1 RRKSCWARAVQEPAV
16 PEPSRQRTVEDWIAV
31 LAMAL
36 LCLITF
42 ANVLVRYFS
51 DQSFA
56 WTEEFSVFLLVVMTL
71 AGAAAAAARDNHVR
85 IEYFLHGGS
94 PARRR
99 FLAVA
104 GALVTLVFFLVL
116 GALTGV
122 MVWDDFRYNET
133 TSGLGVPRWWYT
145 VWVPVLS
152 LVIAYRVGIVYR
164 RLR

>member
-1 RRKSCWARAVQEPAV
+1 MQG
-16 PEPSRQRTVEDWIAV
+16 RQRTTEDWIAV
-31 LAMAL
+31 LAMGL

-85 IEYFLHGGS
+85 IEYFLQGGS

-99 FLAVA
+99 FLSVA
-104 GALVTLVFFLVL
+104 GALVTTLFFLFL
-116 GALTGV
+116 GALTGD
-122 MVWDDFRYNET
+122 MVWDDYRYNET
-133 TSGLGVPRWWYT
+133 SSGLGVPRWWYT
-145 VWVPVLS
+145 VWVPILS
-152 LVIAYRVGIVYR
+152 LAIAYRAGMVYE
-164 RLR
+164 RLRKIR

>member
-1 RRKSCWARAVQEPAV
+1 MQESP
-16 PEPSRQRTVEDWIAV
+16 RQRTVEDWIAV
-31 LAMAL
+31 LAMGL

-85 IEYFLHGGS
+85 IEYFLLGGS
-94 PARRR
+94 PGRRR
-99 FLAVA
+99 FLAVG
-104 GALVTLVFFLVL
+104 GALVTTVFFLFL
-116 GALTGV
+116 GALTGG

-133 TSGLGVPRWWYT
+133 SSGLGVPRWWYT

-152 LVIAYRVGIVYR
+152 FVIAYRAAIVYR
-164 RLR
+164 HLRRTR

>member
-1 RRKSCWARAVQEPAV
+1 VQKPG
-16 PEPSRQRTVEDWIAV
+16 RTVEDWIAV
-31 LAMAL
+31 LAMGL

-94 PARRR
+94 AARRR
-99 FLAVA
+99 FLSVG
-104 GALVTLVFFLVL
+104 GALVTTLFFLLL
-116 GALTGV
+116 GALTGD
-122 MVWDDFRYNET
+122 MVWDDYRYDET
-133 TSGLGVPRWWYT
+133 SSGLGVPRWWYT
-145 VWVPVLS
+145 VWVPILC
-152 LVIAYRVGIVYR
+152 LVIAYRAGLVYEQ
-164 RLR
+164 LRKAR

>member
-1 RRKSCWARAVQEPAV
+1 MQDPPRP
-16 PEPSRQRTVEDWIAV
+16 RTAEDWIAV

-99 FLAVA
+99 FLSLA
-104 GALVTLVFFLVL
+104 GALVTLAFFVFL
-116 GALTGV
+116 GALTGG

-145 VWVPVLS
+145 VWVPLLS
-152 LVIAYRVGIVYR
+152 LAIAYRVGIVYR
-164 RLR
+164 RLRKSR

>member
-1 RRKSCWARAVQEPAV
+1 MQG
-16 PEPSRQRTVEDWIAV
+16 RQRTTEDWIAV
-31 LAMAL
+31 LAMGL

-85 IEYFLHGGS
+85 IEYFLQGGG

-99 FLAVA
+99 FLSIA
-104 GALVTLVFFLVL
+104 GALVTTLFFLFL
-116 GALTGV
+116 GALTGD
-122 MVWDDFRYNET
+122 MVWDDYRYNET
-133 TSGLGVPRWWYT
+133 SSGLGVPRWWYT
-145 VWVPVLS
+145 VWVPILS
-152 LVIAYRVGIVYR
+152 LAIAYRAGMVYE
-164 RLR
+164 RLRKIR

>member
-1 RRKSCWARAVQEPAV
+1 MQG
-16 PEPSRQRTVEDWIAV
+16 RQRTTEDWIAV
-31 LAMAL
+31 LAMGL

-85 IEYFLHGGS
+85 IEYFLQGGS

-99 FLAVA
+99 FLSIA
-104 GALVTLVFFLVL
+104 GALVTTLFFLFL
-116 GALTGV
+116 GTLTGD
-122 MVWDDFRYNET
+122 MVWDDYRYNET
-133 TSGLGVPRWWYT
+133 SSGLGVPRWWYT
-145 VWVPVLS
+145 VWVPILS
-152 LVIAYRVGIVYR
+152 LAIAYRAGMVYE
-164 RLR
+164 RLRKIR

>member
-1 RRKSCWARAVQEPAV
+1 MQKAE
-16 PEPSRQRTVEDWIAV
+16 RTAEDWIAV
-31 LAMAL
+31 LAMGL

-94 PARRR
+94 AARRR
-99 FLAVA
+99 FLSVG
-104 GALVTLVFFLVL
+104 GALVTTLFFLLL
-116 GALTGV
+116 GALTGD
-122 MVWDDFRYNET
+122 MVWDDYRYDET
-133 TSGLGVPRWWYT
+133 SSGLGVPRWWYT
-145 VWVPVLS
+145 VWVPILS
-152 LVIAYRVGIVYR
+152 FVIAYRAGLVYE
-164 RLR
+164 RLRKSR

>member
-1 RRKSCWARAVQEPAV
+1 MQGPARTP
-16 PEPSRQRTVEDWIAV
+16 EDWIAV

-42 ANVLVRYFS
+42 GNVLVRYFS

-56 WTEEFSVFLLVVMTL
+56 WTEEISVFLLVVMTL

-85 IEYFLHGGS
+85 IEFFLERGS

-99 FLAVA
+99 FLKVW
-104 GALVTLVFFLVL
+104 GAFLTTVFFLVL
-116 GALTGV
+116 AALTGD

-133 TSGLGVPRWWYT
+133 SSGLGVPRWWYT
-145 VWVPVLS
+145 IWVPILS
-152 LVIAYRVGIVYR
+152 LAIAYRAGLVFE
-164 RLR
+164 RLRYERLRKAP

>member
-1 RRKSCWARAVQEPAV
+1 MQG
-16 PEPSRQRTVEDWIAV
+16 RQRTTEDWIAV
-31 LAMAL
+31 LAMGL

-85 IEYFLHGGS
+85 IEYFLQGGS

-99 FLAVA
+99 FLSIA
-104 GALVTLVFFLVL
+104 GALVTTLFFLFL
-116 GALTGV
+116 GALTGD
-122 MVWDDFRYNET
+122 MVWDDYRYNET
-133 TSGLGVPRWWYT
+133 SSGLGVPRWWYT
-145 VWVPVLS
+145 VWVPILS
-152 LVIAYRVGIVYR
+152 LAIAYRAGMVYEQ
-164 RLR
+164 LRKAR

>member
-1 RRKSCWARAVQEPAV
+1 MQG
-16 PEPSRQRTVEDWIAV
+16 RQRTTEDWIAV
-31 LAMAL
+31 LAMGL

-85 IEYFLHGGS
+85 IEYFLQGGS

-99 FLAVA
+99 FLSIA
-104 GALVTLVFFLVL
+104 GALVTTLFFLFL
-116 GALTGV
+116 GALTGD
-122 MVWDDFRYNET
+122 MVWDDYRYNET
-133 TSGLGVPRWWYT
+133 SSGLGVPRWWYT
-145 VWVPVLS
+145 VWVPILS
-152 LVIAYRVGIVYR
+152 LAIAYRAGMVYE
-164 RLR
+164 RLRKIR

>member
-1 RRKSCWARAVQEPAV
+1 MQEPKRA
-16 PEPSRQRTVEDWIAV
+16 RTPEDWIAV
-31 LAMAL
+31 VAMAL

-42 ANVLVRYFS
+42 GNVLVRYFS

-94 PARRR
+94 AARRR
-99 FLAVA
+99 VLSVY
-104 GALVTLVFFLVL
+104 GALVTALFFLFL
-116 GALTGV
+116 AALTGD

-133 TSGLGVPRWWYT
+133 SSGLGVPRWWYT
-145 VWVPVLS
+145 VWVPVLC
-152 LVIAYRVGIVYR
+152 LAIAYRAGHVWEH
-164 RLR
+164 LRKAP

>member
-1 RRKSCWARAVQEPAV
+1 MQG
-16 PEPSRQRTVEDWIAV
+16 RQRTTEDWIAV
-31 LAMAL
+31 LAMGL

-85 IEYFLHGGS
+85 IEYFLQGGS

-99 FLAVA
+99 FLSIA
-104 GALVTLVFFLVL
+104 GALVTTLFFLFL
-116 GALTGV
+116 GALTGD
-122 MVWDDFRYNET
+122 MVWDDYRYNET
-133 TSGLGVPRWWYT
+133 SSGLGVPRWWYT
-145 VWVPVLS
+145 VWVPILS
-152 LVIAYRVGIVYR
+152 LAIAYRAGMVYEQ
-164 RLR
+164 LRKIR

>member
-1 RRKSCWARAVQEPAV
+1 MQAPKPARTP
-16 PEPSRQRTVEDWIAV
+16 EDWIAV
-31 LAMAL
+31 TAMGM

-51 DQSFA
+51 DRSFA

-71 AGAAAAAARDNHVR
+71 AGAAAAAARENHIR
-85 IEYFLHGGS
+85 IEYFLDRGS

-99 FLAVA
+99 FLSVY
-104 GALVTLVFFLVL
+104 GALLTAAFFLVFA
-116 GALTGV
+116 ALTGD

-152 LVIAYRVGIVYR
+152 LVIAWRAGQVYE
-164 RLR
+164 RLRKAS